1 MKKVFGISDNK
12 YAYFYELEID
22 NLDDIVSTLA
32 ARFFIPKKDVVLCDF
47 YNQEVHNYGR
57 YQNDINNG
65 YANVIK
71 TTIMHIDKRNCGI
84 SLAPSNP
91 CFGVIELTIT
101 YPSQI
106 SRIVK
111 NTFNTEYYNEQY
123 KIIDFTDMIK
133 IVNAIDKVPN
143 NFTYD
148 SVVDKKLKYMNTS
161 FNYNHKNATDVNKKI
176 YLNPKEKDM
185 SLDDYYDIISALAD
199 NMRFKLVATYS
210 MDNTYNEEI
219 ENMKRYAYRNS
230 KLIEM
235 PIFNPILKKLQVPVN
250 ENENFKNK
258 KIVKKC
264 ELSDKYND
272 KYNVYLQNNNKY
284 DIM

>member
-1 MKKVFGISDNK
+1 MRKIFGISDAKN
-12 YAYFYELEID
+12 AYFYELEID

-32 ARFFIPKKDVVLCDF
+32 ARFFMPKKDVVLCDF

-57 YQNDINNG
+57 YQNDISRG

-71 TTIMHIDKRNCGI
+71 TKIMHIDKRNCGI

-111 NTFNTEYYNEQY
+111 NTFNTDYYGEQY
-123 KIIDFTDMIK
+123 KILDFTNMMK
-133 IVNAIDKVPN
+133 IVNAIDKIPN
-143 NFTYD
+143 DFTYD
-148 SVVDKKLKYMNTS
+148 SVVDKKLRYMNTS
-161 FNYNHKNATDVNKKI
+161 FNYDSKNALDVNKELF
-176 YLNPKEKDM
+176 LNPKEKNI
-185 SLDDYYDIISALAD
+185 SLDDYYGIITTLAD
-199 NMRFKLVATYS
+199 NMKFKLVATYS
-210 MDNTYNEEI
+210 LNNTYNEEI
-219 ENMKRYAYRNS
+219 ENMKRYALRNS

-250 ENENFKNK
+250 ESEYFKNK

-264 ELSDKYND
+264 EHSDKYSD
-272 KYNVYLQNNNKY
+272 KYNVYLQNGDKY
-284 DIM
+284 DII